1 MDWTEQQKEAITR
14 RDSGLIVSAAAG
26 SGKHRCWW
34 NVCCGF

>member
-26 SGKHRCWW
+26 SGKTTGAQM
-34 NVCCGF
+34 VEEK